1 MRRWLAPEVVQ
12 TSAMDCGPASLKA
25 LLEGFGVSAS
35 YGRLREACQTTV
47 DGTSID
53 ALEEAGNALGL
64 ECAQMMVPADHL
76 LLPESRLLPALVVV
90 QLPGGY
96 THFVVVW
103 RKLGGYLQVMDPAVG
118 RRWVSARSFL
128 RGVFRHTQ
136 SIPVDSW
143 HEWARSQSFRQAVEA
158 RMASLGFHG
167 GSLLTQALSR
177 GSWRDLAALDASIR
191 MTEALAA
198 GGAVRRGPR
207 LSALVA
213 GLARKPEAIPDSY
226 WSVREDQACAGHIQ
240 FRAAVLLQVSGRKAA
255 AEKLAPELRY
265 AIEERTPRAGLEIF
279 RRIIRDSRAA
289 PAMTATALALASAGV
304 LFQAVVLRSL
314 FDLSR
319 DLLIMAQRWWAAGA
333 LLGILSCVL
342 GLEMGI
348 AWLLA
353 SMGRKL
359 EVGLRASF
367 LRKLPLLGDRYFQ
380 SRPAS
385 DMAERGHALHR
396 LRDQPALAAG
406 FLRAVFEL
414 VLTVLAISWLF
425 PSSAP
430 LAAMAAGAAIGIP
443 LLAQPALATRD
454 LRLRTH
460 QGAIMRFHLDGLL
473 GRTAIRAHGAE
484 PAVRRQHDSLLG
496 EWARAGLGMHMLVS
510 AVDGLQLL
518 TTLAVVGLLLFA
530 YMGARQEPGAIVI
543 LMYWALRLP
552 FLGQTAAAIA
562 FQYPAQRNITLR
574 LLEPLGTP
582 EETAPNECPA
592 FLAGGGVQIDLE
604 NVTVRAAGH
613 TILSGV
619 SLMLKPGEHAGVVG
633 PSGAGKS
640 SLIGLLLGW
649 HRPVE
654 GRILVDG
661 APLDV
666 QSLRRHTAWVDPQ
679 VHLWNR
685 SLIENLRYGAPAAE
699 LENAIEDAHLRGV
712 VARLPEGMESRLGES
727 GALVSGGE
735 GQRVRMARALAKPG
749 VRLVLLDEPGRGLD
763 RAARRSALDRARE
776 TWCEQTLLA
785 VTHDVSDTLDLPR
798 VLVVEGGRVIEDGS
812 PRKLAADPAS
822 RYRALLNAEE
832 AVRRGLWSS
841 ARWRRISL
849 REGKLIEHERVE
861 AACHRY

>member
-1 MRRWLAPEVVQ
+1 
-12 TSAMDCGPASLKA
+12 MDCGPASLKA

-53 ALEEAGNALGL
+53 ALEVAGNALGL
-64 ECAQMMVPADHL
+64 ECTQMMVPADHL
-76 LLPESRLLPALVVV
+76 LLPGSRLLPALLVV

-118 RRWVSARSFL
+118 RRWVSARLFL

-136 SIPVDSW
+136 SIPADSW
-143 HEWARSQSFRQAVEA
+143 HEWARSQSFRQAIEA
-158 RMASLGFHG
+158 RLSALGFQNSPLFTDALTRG
-167 GSLLTQALSR
+167 G
-177 GSWRDLAALDASIR
+177 WRDLAALDASIR

-207 LSALVA
+207 LRTLVA
-213 GLARKPEAIPDSY
+213 SLAGRSETIPDSY
-226 WSVREDQACAGHIQ
+226 WSVREDPACAGHLL
-240 FRAAVLLQVSGRKAA
+240 FRGAVLLQVSGRKAA
-255 AEKLAPELRY
+255 SEKLEPELRR
-265 AIEERTPRAGLEIF
+265 AIEERPPSAALEVF
-279 RRIIRDSRAA
+279 RRVARDSRAA
-289 PAMTATALALASAGV
+289 PALTAAALAFASVGV
-304 LFQAVVLRSL
+304 LFQAVVFRSL

-319 DLLIMAQRWWAAGA
+319 DLRVPIQRWWAAGA
-333 LLGILSCVL
+333 LLGLLSCSLV
-342 GLEMGI
+342 LEMGI

-353 SMGRKL
+353 RMGRKL
-359 EVGLRASF
+359 EVGMRSSF

-380 SRPAS
+380 SRPTS

-396 LRDQPALAAG
+396 LRDQPALAAA
-406 FLRAVFEL
+406 FVRAVFEL
-414 VLTVLAISWLF
+414 VLIVLAISWLF
-425 PSSAP
+425 PSSTP
-430 LAAMAAGAAIGIP
+430 LATAAAVMAIGIP

-484 PAVRRQHDSLLG
+484 TVVRRQHDSLLG
-496 EWARAGLGMHMLVS
+496 EWARASLGMHMLVS
-510 AVDGLQLL
+510 AVDGVQLV
-518 TTLAVVGLLLFA
+518 TTLGVVALLLFSYA
-530 YMGARQEPGAIVI
+530 SARQEPGAIVI
-543 LMYWALRLP
+543 LMYWGLRLP
-552 FLGQTAAAIA
+552 FLGQTAASIA

-582 EETAPNECPA
+582 EETAFNSLPVCVA
-592 FLAGGGVQIDLE
+592 TRGARIDFYD
-604 NVTVRAAGH
+604 VTVRAAGH
-613 TILSGV
+613 TILSDV
-619 SLMLKPGEHAGVVG
+619 SLMLKPGEHVGIVG

-640 SLIGLLLGW
+640 SLVGLLLGW
-649 HRPVE
+649 YRPAE

-666 QSLRRHTAWVDPQ
+666 QSLRRQTAWVDPQ
-679 VHLWNR
+679 VHLFNR
-685 SLIENLRYGAPAAE
+685 SLLANLRYGSEGAE
-699 LENAIEDAHLRGV
+699 LEEAIENAHLRGV
-712 VARLPEGMESRLGES
+712 LARLPEGMESPLGEG

-735 GQRVRMARALAKPG
+735 GQRVRLGRALAKPE

-763 RAARRSALDRARE
+763 RFARRSALDRARE
-776 TWCEQTLLA
+776 TWPEQTLLA

-798 VLVVEGGRVIEDGS
+798 VLVVEGSRVIEDGP
-812 PRKLAADPAS
+812 PRRLAANPAS
-822 RYRALLNAEE
+822 RYRALLDAEE

-841 ARWRRISL
+841 GQWRRMSL
-849 REGKLIEHERVE
+849 REGKLIEHERTE